1 MYSNC
6 TLSLFPYTHHFDAV
20 RVFPRQQ
27 HVLEQFK
34 MNMLSLLHM
43 LMLFLLF
50 MQLIPSLSLLLP
62 ATWPIRPFLYRS
74 FPSAVDILCLNSAAS
89 PLRWCEKNLLGHT
102 VGNLLCL
109 GRIIRAVRWG
119 PLWSVFNQVR
129 FFSVR
134 LQSYTLSFKD
144 IRLWQSGKCPSITP
158 SWEIFYFVFY
168 DAEKTTYVL
177 FFLFLMGH
185 KTLHQVRSLSFV
197 FPLIQGIL
205 IMLLQYEFL
214 KKKKKQVCCSSIL
227 EKPLHCFF
235 LLVAMSTFAAL
246 LLFVVVFL
254 SENGNSYL
262 FTTNFTFEKKHF

>member
-1 MYSNC
+1 
-6 TLSLFPYTHHFDAV
+6 
-20 RVFPRQQ
+20 
-27 HVLEQFK
+27 
-34 MNMLSLLHM
+34 MLSLLHM

-89 PLRWCEKNLLGHT
+89 PLRWCEKSLLGHT
-102 VGNLLCL
+102 VSNLLCL
-109 GRIIRAVRWG
+109 GRLIRAVRWG

-134 LQSYTLSFKD
+134 LQSNTLSFKD
-144 IRLWQSGKCPSITP
+144 IRLWQSGKCPSVTP

-185 KTLHQVRSLSFV
+185 KILHQVRSLSFV

-214 KKKKKQVCCSSIL
+214 KKKKTQECCSSIL

-235 LLVAMSTFAAL
+235 WWQWAHLQLYCCLLLCSCQKMETLIYSQQISLLKKSTFKCVLKLKDSVIVHVNTAT
-246 LLFVVVFL
+246 V
-254 SENGNSYL
+254 
-262 FTTNFTFEKKHF
+262 